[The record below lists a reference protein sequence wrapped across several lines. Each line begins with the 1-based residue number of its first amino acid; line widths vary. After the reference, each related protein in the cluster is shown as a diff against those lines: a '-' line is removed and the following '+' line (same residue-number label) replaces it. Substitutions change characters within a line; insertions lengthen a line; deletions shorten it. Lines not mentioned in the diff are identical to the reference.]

1 MKPTP
6 ELLRNIM
13 MQHCPKKH
21 LDFENPISNPNKVD
35 TFGRILGEKL
45 FNETTTEGGRIGA
58 GKNPSDDLPKIGRKK
73 KDLEA
78 EVSKKMLNG
87 Y

>member
-1 MKPTP
+1 
-6 ELLRNIM
+6 M

-35 TFGRILGEKL
+35 TSQRILGEKY
-45 FNETTTEGGRIGA
+45 FSEFTSTASGIGA
-58 GKNPSDDLPKIGRKK
+58 GKNPASDLPKIGRKK

-78 EVSKKMLNG
+78 EVSGKFLNG